1 MRTFLFLLAALVLP
15 LASSCTSNKARVADE
30 DDWLVLVKSCRLPE
44 DFAWYAN
51 FAHHQWIDVRDK
63 HTGVWSRIE
72 VRKPGFPGQSREIDA
87 AAAQSHLRW
96 RRNVEIQAVLRG
108 EEARRVHQELAT
120 AVARR
125 GPRYSRAYQ
134 AWPGPNSN
142 TFIRELCDD
151 IDGLAA
157 VLDHNAVGKD
167 HDGWISAGLATSETG
182 VRGDLGPF
190 GVTLAAAE
198 GVKLRLLALELG
210 LQAWPPALHLPT
222 LRPIP
227 WSERPADPTPPEAES
242 ELKLGD
248 LGTEWMDM
256 ELDKTEPWSV
266 NWWRTD
272 TADWIH
278 VACTP
283 GPDKATWDIAA
294 IVYDGERRTSTQA
307 RLTTSAEESEPLRLR
322 TPGLE
327 FSLGLLVLQPNG
339 AARFAMAC
347 RAGTERPAHVSTE
360 EAAAPVGPR

>member
-1 MRTFLFLLAALVLP
+1 
-15 LASSCTSNKARVADE
+15 
-30 DDWLVLVKSCRLPE
+30 
-44 DFAWYAN
+44 
-51 FAHHQWIDVRDK
+51 
-63 HTGVWSRIE
+63 
-72 VRKPGFPGQSREIDA
+72 
-87 AAAQSHLRW
+87 
-96 RRNVEIQAVLRG
+96 
-108 EEARRVHQELAT
+108 
-120 AVARR
+120 
-125 GPRYSRAYQ
+125 
-134 AWPGPNSN
+134 
-142 TFIRELCDD
+142 
-151 IDGLAA
+151 
-157 VLDHNAVGKD
+157 
-167 HDGWISAGLATSETG
+167 
-182 VRGDLGPF
+182 
-190 GVTLAAAE
+190 
-198 GVKLRLLALELG
+198 
-210 LQAWPPALHLPT
+210 
-222 LRPIP
+222 
-227 WSERPADPTPPEAES
+227 
-242 ELKLGD
+242 
-248 LGTEWMDM
+248 M